1 MSLCLRSI
9 QEFNWGEANSFLHSL
24 PGHFLCW
31 LSAYFLASISIQTN
45 VFHSSFLNWRK
56 FWTVTMNSLYTFTFK
71 WAHIRVLCLIKFAW
85 SSFHIWKVLTI
96 IINISHLLG
105 LYVENI
111 GLPGLGSR
119 DWASSLHGVNRIYI
133 RKCFIFRL
141 YCIIATERYVFIL
154 WMIPL
159 NFRVREHLN
168 SYFSQKWTRFESQ
181 DNQNHHELTSLVHVT
196 LSRILI

>member
-24 PGHFLCW
+24 LGHCLCW
-31 LSAYFLASISIQTN
+31 LSTYFLASISVQTN
-45 VFHSSFLNWRK
+45 VFHSSFSNWRK

-71 WAHIRVLCLIKFAW
+71 RAHIHCVLCLIKFAW

-96 IINISHLLG
+96 IINVSHLLG

-119 DWASSLHGVNRIYI
+119 DRASSLHGVNRIYI
-133 RKCFIFRL
+133 LESVSSSDYSKPVVTALLPQKDIFSPS
-141 YCIIATERYVFIL
+141 EWSL
-154 WMIPL
+154 WTSGWGSIWI
-159 NFRVREHLN
+159 RI
-168 SYFSQKWTRFESQ
+168 SSQK
-181 DNQNHHELTSLVHVT
+181 
-196 LSRILI
+196 